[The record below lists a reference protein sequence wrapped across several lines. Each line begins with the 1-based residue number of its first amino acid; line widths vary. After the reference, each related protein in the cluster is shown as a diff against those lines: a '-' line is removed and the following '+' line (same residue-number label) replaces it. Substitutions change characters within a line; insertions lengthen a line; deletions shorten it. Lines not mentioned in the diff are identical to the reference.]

1 MKALSLNISTKGMI
15 LVAVPLV
22 FELVFVGVLAS
33 MLHQSDEQT
42 KKLARSREIVAEI
55 NKLTQCYLDAGI
67 ALVAWKAT
75 HSNSFMRKYD
85 DGLKLIPPIQKN
97 LDDLSAGDS
106 ARREHVDRFKAAG
119 DKIIYLTQQF
129 RRPGEQSMVILMD
142 PVSYRQEIAHA
153 YEHLMQESQSLDND
167 ERATQMANPEEGTRF
182 REKLRTMLYAGV
194 GFNVL
199 LTIALAWFFSQNV
212 TRRLAVLA
220 ENSRLLAQREK
231 LKPLVGG
238 DDEISQLD
246 ESFHDMA
253 SLLGRAEQRKQ
264 EYISMISHD
273 LRTPLAAI
281 QGTIAVANRG
291 SYGVLNEKGIKRMS
305 AAESDAERL
314 IGLINEML
322 DYEKLDSGTF
332 ELDKTTTMLSSITDS
347 AINAVRPLSEQ
358 KNISI
363 FTTNS
368 DTTIYCDQDR
378 VIRVII
384 NLLGNAIK
392 FSGDGTT
399 IKIEAVQNKEGTVIR
414 IKDSGRGIPAA
425 SIGKIFDRFTQV
437 ETADATKHGGS
448 GLGLAICKAIVEAHG
463 GKIGCESV
471 VGKGTTFWMTFPPER
486 ASRID

>member
-1 MKALSLNISTKGMI
+1 MI

-22 FELVFVGVLAS
+22 FELAFVGILAS

-42 KKLARSREIVAEI
+42 KKLASSREMVSEI
-55 NKLTQCYLDAGI
+55 NKLTQAYLDAGI

-75 HSNSFMRKYD
+75 HSNSFMRRYD
-85 DGLKLIPPIQKN
+85 DGLKLIAPIQKH
-97 LDDLSAGDS
+97 LDDLAAGDNS
-106 ARREHVDRFKAAG
+106 RREHVERLKAAG
-119 DKIIYLTQQF
+119 DKIVYLTQQF

-153 YEHLMQESQSLDND
+153 YEHLMQESQSLDNE
-167 ERATQMANPEEGTRF
+167 ERATQMANPEEGSRF
-182 REKLRTMLYAGV
+182 RERLRTILYAGV
-194 GFNVL
+194 AFNVL
-199 LTIALAWFFSQNV
+199 LTIGLAWFFSNNV
-212 TRRLAVLA
+212 TRRLAVLT
-220 ENSRLLAQREK
+220 ENSRRLARKED
-231 LKPLVGG
+231 LEPLVGG
-238 DDEISQLD
+238 DDEISELD

-253 SLLGRAEQRKQ
+253 GLLKRAEQRKQ

-291 SYGVLNEKGIKRMS
+291 SYGALNEKGLKRMS

-332 ELDKTTTMLSSITDS
+332 ELEKTATSLATIADS
-347 AINAVRPLSEQ
+347 AINAVRPLAEQ
-358 KNISI
+358 KNILI
-363 FTTNS
+363 NVANG
-368 DTTIYCDQDR
+368 DTTLHCDQDR
-378 VIRVII
+378 MIRVII

-392 FSGDGTT
+392 FSAEGTA
-399 IKIEAVQNKEGTVIR
+399 IKIEGVQNKDETIVR
-414 IKDSGRGIPAA
+414 VKDSGRGIPA
-425 SIGKIFDRFTQV
+425 SSLGKIFDRFSQV
-437 ETADATKHGGS
+437 ETEDATKLGGS

-486 ASRID
+486 N

>member
-1 MKALSLNISTKGMI
+1 MI

-42 KKLARSREIVAEI
+42 QKLARSREIVSEI
-55 NKLTQCYLDAGI
+55 NKLTQAYLDVGI

-75 HSNSFMRKYD
+75 HSSSFMRRYD
-85 DGLKLIPPIQKN
+85 EGLKLIVPIQKH
-97 LDDLSAGDS
+97 LDDLAAGDS
-106 ARREHVDRFKAAG
+106 ARREHVNRLKAAG
-119 DKIIYLTQQF
+119 DKIVFLTQQF
-129 RRPGEQSMVILMD
+129 RRPGEQSMVMLMD

-153 YEHLMQESQSLDND
+153 YEHLMQESQSLDNE

-182 REKLRTMLYAGV
+182 RERLRTMLYAGV
-194 GFNVL
+194 AFNVL
-199 LTIALAWFFSQNV
+199 LTIALAWFFSNNV
-212 TRRLAVLA
+212 TRRLSVLA
-220 ENSRLLAQREK
+220 ENSRLLGRKEE

-238 DDEISQLD
+238 DDEISELD
-246 ESFHDMA
+246 ETFHDMA
-253 SLLGRAEQRKQ
+253 SLLKRAEQRKQ

-291 SYGVLNEKGIKRMS
+291 SYGSLNEKGIKRMS

-332 ELDKTTTMLSSITDS
+332 ELEKTTTSLSFITDS
-347 AINAVRPLSEQ
+347 AVNAVRPLSEQ

-363 FTTNS
+363 SVVNG
-368 DTTIYCDQDR
+368 DTAIYCDQDR
-378 VIRVII
+378 LIRVVI

-399 IKIEAVQNKEGTVIR
+399 IKIEGLQNKEGTILR

-425 SIGKIFDRFTQV
+425 SISTIFDRFTQV
-437 ETADATKHGGS
+437 EVGDATKLGGS

-463 GKIGCESV
+463 GKIGCESAI
-471 VGKGTTFWMTFPPER
+471 GKGTTFWMTFPPEK
-486 ASRID
+486 A